1 MIYSKKLSL
10 VDLAAWPWGWPLTL
24 SFYYQNIHRGNTRK
38 ISRRFTKKKKDEKKN
53 IFEDKRVVTKII
65 KMDENNQYGND
76 MTKPLPTGSTKRATK
91 IQQWDNLTWN
101 FRGFPIT
108 IKLDIYSLLTL
119 NLITKMQ
126 HNNNYFLMKFIHQYL
141 KKKKFYPPMKDRY
154 FNFSVPCG

>member
-1 MIYSKKLSL
+1 M
-10 VDLAAWPWGWPLTL
+10 DLAAWTRGWPLTV

-38 ISRRFTKKKKDEKKN
+38 ISRRFTKKQDEEKN

-65 KMDENNQYGND
+65 KMDENNQYGNA

-91 IQQWDNLTWN
+91 IQQWDNLTWY

-126 HNNNYFLMKFIHQYL
+126 QKNNYFLMKFIHQYW
-141 KKKKFYPPMKDRY
+141 KKIKFYPPVKGRY
-154 FNFSVPCG
+154 FNFLMPCG